1 MKMKLSGVLFII
13 AALGI
18 ASAYAKTQKS
28 PVIDNITDMKEL
40 KKLFRTK
47 TNVLI
52 LFVAGMKDNNALLAS
67 FRDAAHAVKGQGTMV
82 LLDCN
87 NSEVKKICKKLKAT
101 PAPFALKHFKDGDFH
116 KDYDRQL
123 TTTSMVNF
131 MRDPIGDLPWEE
143 DPIGADV
150 VHVPDAVTLGKF
162 LKKEV
167 KPTLVMFYA
176 PWCGFCKTLKPEF
189 SAAATELK
197 GRYVLAAIDVNRPEN
212 SIIRKQYNITGFP
225 TLLYYE
231 NGRMKYTFEGEN
243 NKAGIVAFMK
253 NPAAPPPTKPK
264 EADWASE
271 SSSEIVHLTA
281 GSFEPALKDEKSVL
295 VMFYAPWCGHCKKMK
310 PEYEKAAEIMKAKN
324 IPGVL
329 AALDATKEASVG
341 QQYGV
346 KGYPTV
352 KYFSNGEFKFDVNV
366 READK
371 IVKFMENPTEPPPP
385 PAPETP
391 WEDEPSEVVHL
402 NEETFKPFLKK
413 KKHVL
418 VMFYAPW
425 CGHCKRAKPE
435 FARAAEHFKEDPK
448 TELAAVD
455 CTRHSAVCS
464 SYEVRGYPT
473 IKYFS
478 YLKTVRDYN
487 GGRTETDFIAYL
499 KDPSATP
506 LKTDK
511 VAEPFGDFP
520 GSDKILILTDAN
532 FEEVSKREPNLL
544 VMFYAPWCGHCKHM
558 KPDFAKVAQ
567 LLATEKVSA
576 KVAAL
581 DCTVHMKTA
590 EKFQIRG
597 YPTLK
602 LFANGQFR
610 RNYEG
615 KRTAQDMLQF
625 LRTDGAVAK
634 DEL

>member
-1 MKMKLSGVLFII
+1 MKLFHFTVML
-13 AALGI
+13 AAFSVCLVHC
-18 ASAYAKTQKS
+18 KTQKS
-28 PVIDNITDMKEL
+28 PVIDNINDMKEL

-52 LFVAGMKDNNALLAS
+52 MFVSSVKENNAVLAS
-67 FRDAAHAVKGQGTMV
+67 FREAAQTVRGQGTLV
-82 LLDCN
+82 LFDCS
-87 NSEVKKICKKLKAT
+87 NSEVKKICKKLKAN
-101 PAPFALKHFKDGDFH
+101 PAPYALKHFKDGDFH

-123 TTTSMVNF
+123 TSTSIVNF
-131 MRDPIGDLPWEE
+131 MRDPTGDLPWEE
-143 DPIGADV
+143 DPIGVDV
-150 VHVPDAVTLGKF
+150 HHVPDAVSLGKF
-162 LKKEV
+162 LKKEL
-167 KPTLVMFYA
+167 KPVLVMFYA

-264 EADWASE
+264 EPDWASE

-281 GSFEPALKDEKSVL
+281 GNFEPALKDEKSVL

-310 PEYEKAAEIMKAKN
+310 PEYEKAAEIMKSKN

-366 READK
+366 RDAEK
-371 IVKFMENPTEPPPP
+371 IVEFMQKPIEPPPP
-385 PAPETP
+385 PAPEAP
-391 WEDEPSEVVHL
+391 WEDEASDVVHL
-402 NEETFKPFLKK
+402 NDETFKPFLKK

-435 FARAAEHFKEDPK
+435 FTRAAEHFKEDPK

-455 CTRHSAVCS
+455 CTRYSSVCS
-464 SYEVRGYPT
+464 SFEVRGYPT
-473 IKYFS
+473 FKYFS
-478 YLKTVRDYN
+478 YLKTVREYN
-487 GGRTETDFIAYL
+487 GGRTETDFITYL
-499 KDPSATP
+499 KNPNAAP
-506 LKTDK
+506 AKTDK
-511 VAEPFGDFP
+511 PAEPFGDFP
-520 GSDKILILTDAN
+520 GSDKILFLTDDN
-532 FEEVSKREPNLL
+532 FQEVVKLESKLL
-544 VMFYAPWCGHCKHM
+544 IMFYAPWCGHCKHM
-558 KPDFAKVAQ
+558 KPEFAKVAE
-567 LLATEKVSA
+567 LLALEKLPA

-581 DCTVHMKTA
+581 DCTIHTKTA
-590 EKFQIRG
+590 EQFQIRG

-602 LFANGQFR
+602 YYSKGQFQ
-610 RNYEG
+610 RNYDG

-625 LRTDGAVAK
+625 LRSSGSNVK
-634 DEL
+634 EEL